1 MANTAFGIPVL
12 YSPAAGHRLTIDD
25 SIDSIRSFGAE
36 AKAGAELTLRGLKV
50 FVAVEETR
58 SIGGAAERIG
68 SSPSSVSQQ
77 ITALEAAVGAKLFDR
92 RGRPITLTPAG
103 QVLRRHAHK
112 IMESVSEAQT
122 ELAELNLTALPKL
135 SLSIIDDFDISLTPA
150 LVSRLQA
157 QFKNCFV
164 SASTGRSDMM
174 VQELVNRKSDI
185 ALASLLPDDP
195 SAYWVTPILRETF
208 FLVSAKGAI
217 DPDEDLLT
225 QLSDLPFVQF
235 SEDTHIGR
243 LIAQHMRRVRFNTS
257 RRFAFEAARS
267 VFATVVQ
274 SGGWTIANPLSLL
287 DAERF
292 TPHVDLQPL
301 PFPALSRRIWLIAR
315 ADELGRL
322 PERLAMDC
330 RRMVK
335 RQALGR
341 FQEIAPNLAGLIEI
355 LDE

>member
-1 MANTAFGIPVL
+1 MTE
-12 YSPAAGHRLTIDD
+12 
-25 SIDSIRSFGAE
+25 DSIRSTGSE
-36 AKAGAELTLRGLKV
+36 VKTGTDLTLRGLKV

-58 SIGGAAERIG
+58 SIGGAADRIG

-77 ITALEAAVGAKLFDR
+77 ITALENAVGAKLFDR

-112 IMESVSEAQT
+112 ILETVSEAQT

-157 QFKNCFV
+157 QFRNCFV
-164 SASTGRSDMM
+164 SASSGRSDMM
-174 VQELVNRKSDI
+174 IQELITRKSDI
-185 ALASLLPDDP
+185 ALTSILPDDP
-195 SAYWVTPILRETF
+195 SAYWVTPVLRESF
-208 FLVSAKGAI
+208 FMVSAKGAV
-217 DPDEDLLT
+217 DPDEELLP
-225 QLSDLPFVQF
+225 QLAELPFVEF

-257 RRFAFEAARS
+257 RRFAFDAARS

-274 SGGWTIANPLSLL
+274 SGGWAIANPLSLL

-292 TPHVDLQPL
+292 TPHVDIRPL
-301 PFPALSRRIWLIAR
+301 PFPALSRRIWLVAR
-315 ADELGRL
+315 SDELGRL
-322 PERLAMDC
+322 PERLATDC
-330 RRMVK
+330 RRIIR
-335 RQALGR
+335 RQTLGR
-341 FQEIAPNLAGLIEI
+341 FLEIAPQLANTVEI

>member
-1 MANTAFGIPVL
+1 M
-12 YSPAAGHRLTIDD
+12 SDD
-25 SIDSIRSFGAE
+25 SIRTKNAE

-68 SSPSSVSQQ
+68 TSPSSVSQQ
-77 ITALEAAVGAKLFDR
+77 ITALENAVGAKLFDR

-112 IMESVSEAQT
+112 ILETVSEAQT

-135 SLSIIDDFDISLTPA
+135 SLSIVDDFDITLTPA

-157 QFKNCFV
+157 QFRNCFV
-164 SASTGRSDMM
+164 SASSGRSDLM
-174 VQELVNRKSDI
+174 VQDLVHRRSDI
-185 ALASLLPDDP
+185 AIGSILPEDP
-195 SAYWVTPILRETF
+195 TAYWVTPILRETF
-208 FLVSAKGAI
+208 FLVSAKGAV
-217 DPDEDLLT
+217 DPDEDLLP

-235 SEDTHIGR
+235 SEETHIGR
-243 LIAQHMRRVRFNTS
+243 LIAQHLRRVRFTTS
-257 RRFAFEAARS
+257 RRFAFDTARS

-274 SGGWTIANPLSLL
+274 SGGWAITNPLSLL

-292 TPHVDLQPL
+292 TPLVDIRPL

-315 ADELGRL
+315 SDELGRL
-322 PERLAMDC
+322 PERLATDC
-330 RRMVK
+330 RRLIK
-335 RQALGR
+335 RQAITR
-341 FQEIAPNLAGLIEI
+341 FLEIAPSLSDTVEI
-355 LDE
+355 LEE